1 VKSETARDY
10 LDELVEWAS
19 ARLSGNEVLLAHLSG
34 EDSDFVRFNHAR
46 VRQAGTV
53 SQRTISLDLIDGR
66 KHAEGSVS
74 LTGVVDL
81 DRHRVAELMSGLR
94 EQRAVLPED
103 PYLLYSTSA
112 ESSERLVEGQA
123 PISADAIDAVAEGA
137 GDSDLV
143 GIYAAGQS
151 FRGFANSLGQRNWFA
166 AGSFNLD
173 WSLHLQADKATK
185 NAYAGL
191 EWDPAEMAAKLAW
204 SRRELDALGRT
215 PHTLP
220 PGGYRAYLSPA
231 ALREIMDMLA
241 WGGFSLRSHRTK
253 QTPLLRMI
261 TEGAELDPSVSIS
274 EDIAGGVAPDF
285 QAAGFRR
292 PDSVSLIDRG
302 RFAGHLVS
310 PRSAQEYGVDTN
322 GADDGEYPTAIAM
335 APGDLPTDDILSELG
350 TGLYVGN
357 LWYLNFSDRSAC
369 RTTGMTRFG
378 TFWVE
383 DGEIVAPIDVL
394 RFDDTAFHLL
404 GDRLVG
410 LTDTAE
416 TILDSSTYVERS
428 TESLRLP
435 GALVEEM
442 TFTL

>member
-1 VKSETARDY
+1 MRAETARHY
-10 LDELVEWAS
+10 LDELVNWAS
-19 ARLSGNEVLLAHLSG
+19 ARLTGDEVLLAHLSG
-34 EDSDFVRFNHAR
+34 EDSDFVRFNHAT

-53 SQRTISLDLIDGR
+53 SQRSISIDLIDGQR
-66 KHAEGSVS
+66 HAQGSVS
-74 LTGVVDL
+74 LTGVTEFD
-81 DRHRVAELMSGLR
+81 HRRVGDLMSDLR
-94 EQRAVLPED
+94 EQRAVLPDD
-103 PYLLYSTSA
+103 PYLLYSTGSDA
-112 ESSERLVEGQA
+112 SERLVDGQA
-123 PISADAIDAVAEGA
+123 PSSTDAIDAIVSGA

-151 FRGFANSLGQRNWFA
+151 FRGFASSFGQRNWFA

-173 WSLHLQADKATK
+173 WSLHLHADKATK

-191 EWDPAEMAAKLAW
+191 DWDPDALATKLAW
-204 SRRELDALGRT
+204 SRRELEALGRT
-215 PHTLP
+215 PRRLP
-220 PGGYRAYLSPA
+220 PGGYRSYLSPA
-231 ALREIMDMLA
+231 ALREIMDMLS

-253 QTPLLRMI
+253 QTPLLRMV
-261 TEGAELDPSVSIS
+261 TEGAQLDPAVSIS

-285 QAAGFRR
+285 QAAGFTR
-292 PDSVSLIDRG
+292 PDSVSLIDG
-302 RFAGHLVS
+302 GHFAGHLVS

-322 GADDGEYPTAIAM
+322 GADDHEFPTAIAM
-335 APGDLPTDDILSELG
+335 APGSLPTDDVLGELG
-350 TGLYVGN
+350 TGLYIGN

-383 DGEIVAPIDVL
+383 DGEIVAPIEVL

-404 GDRLVG
+404 GDRLIG

-416 TILDSSTYVERS
+416 TILDPSTYEQRS